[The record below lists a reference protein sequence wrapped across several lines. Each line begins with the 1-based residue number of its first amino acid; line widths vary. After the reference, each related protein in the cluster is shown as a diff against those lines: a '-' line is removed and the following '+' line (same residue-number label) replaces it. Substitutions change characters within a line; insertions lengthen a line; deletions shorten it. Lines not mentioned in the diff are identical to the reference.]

1 MFLSAAVDFVT
12 EKQAKDLKIV
22 LNRYIR
28 EGKDIDPA
36 ALAEETGYDVALF
49 AFYRMIMSIKQDFM
63 NLIVPEYGVC
73 CYIDGQIAD
82 HEGYVMSNDYGTL
95 KLVNRQVFS
104 FNNFNLAK
112 AWWPIS
118 NTDLS
123 GVDFWG
129 NPFYHYKVIETKHM
143 WDEIA
148 DMQGEIFDIS
158 EEDRE
163 EIAKVFA
170 MSEEE
175 YDEYWNDWKPS
186 LSPQMNNYLTDNLLP
201 LVLQIERKKTES
213 YLLAAAG
220 LGDKVSQ
227 NGVLIQLGNQLEIFW
242 NKVISDCSV
251 NLIEESNRIDVNG
264 RERQLD
270 HLFAKSG
277 AIQYLE
283 SKCNLNFDSEK
294 NPASNQKVLDVKEA
308 VEAKYNLPVQFGYFV
323 PCIAEVPTSVIKKYG
338 KKGITVYGVNWM
350 IDTLGNV
357 PFTSAEFFTFFQD
370 VLGPIITEMLENWHL
385 SLLSNP

>member
-1 MFLSAAVDFVT
+1 
-12 EKQAKDLKIV
+12 
-22 LNRYIR
+22 
-28 EGKDIDPA
+28 
-36 ALAEETGYDVALF
+36 
-49 AFYRMIMSIKQDFM
+49 
-63 NLIVPEYGVC
+63 
-73 CYIDGQIAD
+73 
-82 HEGYVMSNDYGTL
+82 
-95 KLVNRQVFS
+95 
-104 FNNFNLAK
+104 
-112 AWWPIS
+112 
-118 NTDLS
+118 
-123 GVDFWG
+123 
-129 NPFYHYKVIETKHM
+129 
-143 WDEIA
+143 
-148 DMQGEIFDIS
+148 
-158 EEDRE
+158 
-163 EIAKVFA
+163 
-170 MSEEE
+170 
-175 YDEYWNDWKPS
+175 
-186 LSPQMNNYLTDNLLP
+186 MNNYLTDNLLP

-323 PCIAEVPTSVIKKYG
+323 PCIAEVPNSVIKKYG

-350 IDTLGNV
+350 IDTLENV

-370 VLGPIITEMLENWHL
+370 VLGPIITEMLEN
-385 SLLSNP
+385 